1 MKCSARG
8 CLEDAVWAL
17 KWRNPS
23 IHPDARVKIW
33 CACDTHRT
41 TLAEFLTMRSFP
53 LEIVPVEAPD
63 SDA

>member
-33 CACDTHRT
+33 CACDAHRT

-53 LEIVPVEAPD
+53 LEIVPVEALD